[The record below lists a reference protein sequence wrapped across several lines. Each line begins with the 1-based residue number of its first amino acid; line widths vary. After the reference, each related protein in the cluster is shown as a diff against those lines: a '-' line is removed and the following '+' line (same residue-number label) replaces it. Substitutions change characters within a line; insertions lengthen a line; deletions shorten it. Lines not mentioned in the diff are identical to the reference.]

1 MPPTPYS
8 LRVAWKKLQE
18 NERCEGM
25 LPSGVRCIRK
35 ARLGDPPRWCW
46 NCEPG
51 PEAAARRRQAG
62 AKRHPPGTPQ
72 AKTRDEAK
80 KEGTLDEIVRDAL
93 TTSRRLTQQSRAIA
107 ARTSRGR
114 PGWATPPQRCT
125 GQRSR
130 RSRRALRS
138 GTSFRSPTGAPRR
151 PRRLEGPR
159 RRRKRAVSRAG
170 STRDGIFLE

>member
-107 ARTSRGR
+107 AKDSLGSARLGNAAAALHRAAISALKARSTVGDILPKPNGS
-114 PGWATPPQRCT
+114 PAPAEATGGPK
-125 GQRSR
+125 
-130 RSRRALRS
+130 A
-138 GTSFRSPTGAPRR
+138 APEEGG
-151 PRRLEGPR
+151 LEGWLD
-159 RRRKRAVSRAG
+159 A
-170 STRDGIFLE
+170 